1 MADFT
6 LKRSCSDVTIELHPS
21 GVHWGRRS
29 GWSSSSTPNLATKA
43 VFNRAAF
50 CARGALCHAE
60 SVKEHNIYTYFFTVQ
75 CMFQH
80 PEDPV
85 WRICKGDIDS
95 WWWFPEVSVPRS
107 LITSD
112 WLCSKPASRPPQQQI
127 NHYILRR
134 SRTSLHHFFF
144 SPNEKLEIF
153 VQRRDC
159 FNLWRI
165 YERAYKLFMSAYC
178 CSALTFWLLTRFKLF
193 PSWPVSLSLSGLGA
207 KGLAPSGLV
216 SSSGSTAASDSAH
229 LFILT
234 LSVPPGL
241 FFFLLSLSDRPTQR
255 PTLNFFV
262 YISFPFLPF
271 FSPTS
276 VCIFLPPS
284 PTRLPFPWLWTQC
297 SCVHLGR
304 RRRRR
309 VGGVGWRAGRW
320 WWGDIP

>member
-1 MADFT
+1 MHEGHCVTLNQSKNTKYIHTFLLFNVCFSIRRIQSGEFAKEISTAGGDF
-6 LKRSCSDVTIELHPS
+6 LRWVCRV
-21 GVHWGRRS
+21 
-29 GWSSSSTPNLATKA
+29 
-43 VFNRAAF
+43 
-50 CARGALCHAE
+50 
-60 SVKEHNIYTYFFTVQ
+60 
-75 CMFQH
+75 
-80 PEDPV
+80 
-85 WRICKGDIDS
+85 
-95 WWWFPEVSVPRS
+95 RS
-107 LITSD
+107 LRLTDCAVNRLLDHHNNRLITYCD
-112 WLCSKPASRPPQQQI
+112 AREPRCI
-127 NHYILRR
+127 I
-134 SRTSLHHFFF
+134 FFF

-262 YISFPFLPF
+262 YISFSFLPF

-320 WWGDIP
+320 WWGDIT